1 MALVVRRPV
10 CFQGRRMLDC
20 PSTIS
25 CPFDPDLEYRD
36 LVRVTAIV
44 ICAALAGCQAVPAE
58 GPLASAINEDAGR
71 SPAEVGR
78 ANAAVFDIVDVDN
91 HTARLVSD
99 YVSTALK
106 RRFGIGGG
114 PGRAVIGVGDQLKI
128 TIFEAGADGLFS
140 TSERKQTPIDVVV
153 QPDGTAAIPYVG
165 TVRFA
170 GRTLE
175 ESRQAILTS
184 LKSKAVEPDVIV
196 ASGDTPSRS
205 VTVAGAVNRSAQIP
219 LNLSGEQITDV
230 IAKAG
235 GPSAQPYES
244 YVTIIRNK
252 RTGTALLKSIVEN
265 PTENIYVQP
274 GDQIF
279 VTRDP
284 RTFTLLGAVK
294 SNSRIEFGAN
304 DLNLLEAVALGRGG
318 DDASVDAR
326 GYFLFRYEDPEV
338 VLGLLGQRRFD
349 ELVHKGMQADKDGR
363 FPIVYRFDMSHP
375 DSLLVGQSFPVKS
388 RDVIY
393 ASRHPAVDLTKF
405 LRVVGAPVGIASQG
419 AAISRNLSY

>member
-1 MALVVRRPV
+1 
-10 CFQGRRMLDC
+10 
-20 PSTIS
+20 
-25 CPFDPDLEYRD
+25 
-36 LVRVTAIV
+36 V
-44 ICAALAGCQAVPAE
+44 ICAALAGCQAVPGE
-58 GPLASAINEDAGR
+58 GPLASAINEDAGL
-71 SPAEVGR
+71 SGSELGR
-78 ANAAVFDIVDVDN
+78 VNAAVFDIVDVDSRS
-91 HTARLVSD
+91 ARLVSD

-114 PGRAVIGVGDQLKI
+114 AGRAVIGIGDQLKV
-128 TIFEAGADGLFS
+128 TIFEAGSDGLFS
-140 TSERKQTPIDVVV
+140 TTESKQTPIDVVV

-175 ESRQAILTS
+175 EARQAILTA
-184 LKSKAVEPDVIV
+184 LQSKAVEPDVIV
-196 ASGDTPSRS
+196 SSVNTPSRS
-205 VTVAGAVNRSAQIP
+205 VTVSGAVGRSAQIP

-230 IAKAG
+230 LAKAG
-235 GPSAQPYES
+235 GPTAQPYES
-244 YVTIIRNK
+244 YVTIVRGK

-265 PTENIYVQP
+265 PSENIYVQP

-284 RTFTLLGAVK
+284 RTFTLLGAINGNARV
-294 SNSRIEFGAN
+294 EFGAN

-318 DDASVDAR
+318 NDNLVDAK

-349 ELVHKGMQADKDGR
+349 ELVRKGMQPNKDGR
-363 FPIVYRFDMSHP
+363 YPIVYRFNMTHA
-375 DSLLVGQSFPVKS
+375 DSLLVGQTFPVKS

-393 ASRHPAVDLTKF
+393 ASRHPSVDITKF

-419 AAISRNLSY
+419 AAISRNLSN

>member
-1 MALVVRRPV
+1 M
-10 CFQGRRMLDC
+10 
-20 PSTIS
+20 
-25 CPFDPDLEYRD
+25 
-36 LVRVTAIV
+36 VRVTAIV

-58 GPLASAINEDAGR
+58 GPLASAINDEAGR
-71 SPAEVGR
+71 SATEVGR
-78 ANAAVFDIVDVDN
+78 PNAAVFDIVNVDN

-114 PGRAVIGVGDQLKI
+114 PGRAVIGVGDQLNI

-140 TSERKQTPIDVVV
+140 TSERKQTPLNIVV

-165 TVRFA
+165 TVKFA

-175 ESRQAILTS
+175 EARQAILTS

-205 VTVAGAVNRSAQIP
+205 VTISGAVNKSAQIP
-219 LNLSGEQITDV
+219 LNLSGEKISDI

-235 GPSAQPYES
+235 GPTAQPYET
-244 YVTIIRNK
+244 YVTIARGK
-252 RTGTALLKSIVEN
+252 RTGTALLKSIIEN

-284 RTFTLLGAVK
+284 RTFTLLGSVK
-294 SNSRIEFGAN
+294 ASSRIDFGAN

-318 DDASVDAR
+318 NDQAVDAR
-326 GYFLFRYEDPEV
+326 GYFLFRYEDAEV
-338 VLGLLGQRRFD
+338 VQSLLGPSRFN
-349 ELVHKGMQADKDGR
+349 ELVRKGMQPDKDGHY
-363 FPIVYRFDMSHP
+363 PIVYRFDMSQP
-375 DSLLVGQSFPVKS
+375 DSMLVGQTFPVKS

-393 ASRHPAVDLTKF
+393 ASRHPTVDLTKF
-405 LRVVGAPVGIASQG
+405 LQVIGTPLGIAARG
-419 AAISRNLSY
+419 AAISNDLSD